1 MKKYI
6 AIAGV
11 VIFLLIAF
19 AILISFMLGGSESV
33 TLGFGKKVA
42 VIPIKGEIIADAGEF
57 VPFFTADEIVEK
69 LDDAN
74 EDNSVGAIL
83 LDIDSPGGEV
93 IATKQIVYKLRNI
106 SKPKVAWIASIGTSG
121 AYYVASASDF
131 IISDPDSI
139 TGSIGVIM
147 QSPHLSTLLSNLG
160 IDMNT
165 VKSGEMKDIAN
176 PFEKFR
182 ESDKEFLQQLLNDV
196 HENFKKDVLNFR
208 AGKINM
214 GKVNEITDGRIFSGA
229 QAKQL
234 GLIDSLGTRDDAI
247 QKAATL
253 AGIPG
258 KPELKTYEKEQ
269 LSFLD
274 LFREAGSSFGSGFKS
289 SLSSAVSRPAIEY
302 K

>member
-1 MKKYI
+1 
-6 AIAGV
+6 
-11 VIFLLIAF
+11 
-19 AILISFMLGGSESV
+19 
-33 TLGFGKKVA
+33 
-42 VIPIKGEIIADAGEF
+42 
-57 VPFFTADEIVEK
+57 
-69 LDDAN
+69 
-74 EDNSVGAIL
+74 
-83 LDIDSPGGEV
+83 
-93 IATKQIVYKLRNI
+93 
-106 SKPKVAWIASIGTSG
+106 
-121 AYYVASASDF
+121 
-131 IISDPDSI
+131 
-139 TGSIGVIM
+139 M

-289 SLSSAVSRPAIEY
+289 SLNQSIAKTEMQY